1 MTVNFLT
8 VESLINKMG
17 DNDLS
22 IPEIINVFYERINE
36 KNNEINAVISKIPY
50 SNLKKRILL
59 SEKRRL
65 ENKRYS
71 PIDGFPIAIKDLE
84 ETQGILTTLG
94 SKVFQKNIPT
104 IDSPMV
110 RNLKRSGCI
119 IIGKTN
125 VPEFGIGSQTYN
137 EIFGSTK
144 NPFDLELT
152 SGGSS
157 GGAAAAVSTG
167 MIPFADGS
175 DMMGSLRNP
184 ASFCSVFGFRPTPGL
199 IPSKSTNDLFPKL
212 STLGPIGKT
221 TKCLTFLLDA
231 QIGNFNINKNKN
243 NLFSKIVDNLPK
255 NEIKIAWLSNF
266 NSSYIYENEINDI
279 CEKFLKKMENQQFKI
294 ENFSPKFS
302 SQIIWESWINLRS
315 LSIRNE
321 LYEYFEDKKNSRYLK
336 PEIIW
341 EIERALSL
349 TSLDFEK
356 AMSKRTNWKK
366 YTTSL
371 FKSFDFLA
379 LPSTQVFPF
388 SAKIKYPEKIN
399 KTKLDTYHR
408 WMEVVVPASLIGL
421 PTISI
426 PCGFNT
432 KGLPIGIQLIGK
444 SGDDKKILRTSNLI
458 EKMVSLT

>member
-1 MTVNFLT
+1 MTLNFLT
-8 VESLINKMG
+8 VESLINKLD

-22 IPEIINVFYERINE
+22 IPEINNVFYKRINE
-36 KNNEINAVISKIPY
+36 KNNEINAVVSKIPY
-50 SNLKKRILL
+50 SNLQKEILQ

-65 ENKRYS
+65 ENKRHS
-71 PIDGFPIAIKDLE
+71 PLDGFPIAIKDLE

-94 SKVFQKNIPT
+94 SKIFQKKIPK

-110 RNLKRSGCI
+110 SNLKKSGCLI
-119 IIGKTN
+119 LGKTN

-199 IPSKSTNDLFPKL
+199 IPSKKTDNCLPKL
-212 STLGPIGKT
+212 STLGPIGRT

-231 QIGNFNINKNKN
+231 QIGNFNINENKN

-255 NEIKIAWLSNF
+255 KEIKIAWLSNF
-266 NSSYIYENEINDI
+266 NGSYIYENEINEI
-279 CEKFLKKMENQQFKI
+279 CEKFLKKLENKQFKI
-294 ENFSPKFS
+294 ETYSPKFS

-315 LSIRNE
+315 LIIKSE
-321 LYEYFEDKKNSRYLK
+321 LYEYFEDKKKSRYLK

-349 TSLDFEK
+349 TSLDFEN
-356 AMSKRTNWKK
+356 AMSKRTNWKT
-366 YTTSL
+366 YTASI

-388 SAKIKYPEKIN
+388 SAKIKYPKKIN

-432 KGLPIGIQLIGK
+432 KGLPIGIQLIGN
-444 SGDDKKILRTSNLI
+444 SDSDKEVLCTSNLI
-458 EKMVSLT
+458 EKIVS

>member
-8 VESLINKMG
+8 VESLINKIG

-84 ETQGILTTLG
+84 ETEGILTTSG

-144 NPFDLELT
+144 NPFDIELT

-157 GGAAAAVSTG
+157 GGAAAAVSTS

-199 IPSKSTNDLFPKL
+199 IPSNKTDNCLPKL
-212 STLGPIGKT
+212 STLGPIGRT

-231 QIGNFNINKNKN
+231 QIGNFNINENKN

-255 NEIKIAWLSNF
+255 KEIKIAWLSNF
-266 NSSYIYENEINDI
+266 NGSYIYENEINEI
-279 CEKFLKKMENQQFKI
+279 CEKFLKKLENQQFKI
-294 ENFSPKFS
+294 ETYSPKFS

-315 LSIRNE
+315 LSIKSE
-321 LYEYFEDKKNSRYLK
+321 LYEYFEDKKKSRYLK

-349 TSLDFEK
+349 TSLDFEN
-356 AMSKRTNWKK
+356 AVSKRTNWKT
-366 YTTSL
+366 YTASL

-388 SAKIKYPEKIN
+388 SAKIKYPKKIN

-444 SGDDKKILRTSNLI
+444 SGDDKKVLCTANLI
-458 EKMVSLT
+458 EKIVS